1 MVPSVT
7 SYTGLPIRT
16 FDSVDFPEPLG
27 PIIAWTS
34 PGLISKLI
42 PFKIGVSSTFACK
55 FVIFN
60 ISTMLIINKN
70 KQDSIRKI

>member
-1 MVPSVT
+1 MSSPLYSLKVD
-7 SYTGLPIRT
+7 LPDP
-16 FDSVDFPEPLG
+16 FG

-42 PFKIGVSSTFACK
+42 PFKMGVSSTFACK

-60 ISTMLIINKN
+60 INTMLIINKN
-70 KQDSIRKI
+70 KRYFNTKNKK